1 MTHMK
6 QTGAAAAVLW
16 RSLLS
21 VLTSANQGVRSGFEL
36 RVAALLADIAAANSA
51 RRMALVGAGRG
62 VVVDWLLEIAS
73 GNGNGDRGG
82 TQAEAARALAHLV
95 ADPAVCEKVL
105 GRPGAV
111 PSLLRFIFSFQPKK
125 PNKVAYHLIMYPC
138 VPAGMIVRPTLTN
151 DHSSFGFCS
160 CLFFLLVPCC
170 YAIFV
175 GKSGSV

>member
-95 ADPAVCEKVL
+95 ADPSVCEKVL

-125 PNKVAYHLIMYPC
+125 PNKVAYHLIMYSC

-160 CLFFLLVPCC
+160 CLFFCWCLVVMLYLLVNQGP
-170 YAIFV
+170 V
-175 GKSGSV
+175 